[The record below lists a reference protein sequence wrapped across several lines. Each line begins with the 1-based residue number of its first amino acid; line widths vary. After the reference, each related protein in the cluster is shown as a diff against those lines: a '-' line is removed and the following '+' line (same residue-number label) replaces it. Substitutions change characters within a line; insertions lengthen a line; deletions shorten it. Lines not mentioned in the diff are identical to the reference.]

1 MRISDWS
8 SDVCSS
14 DLAGRAS
21 VLVLGLTF
29 KENVPD
35 LRNTRVVDLVRG
47 LQAYGHDVAVHDPL
61 ADPAEAKREYGI
73 DLLAS
78 PDRGYDCVVVA
89 VPPRAYDDF
98 DLGRALHPGGL
109 VADIKGLWR
118 GQTRPDGIRR
128 GSLRSGARR
137 WGEEGGSTW

>member
-78 PDRGYDCVVVA
+78 PGGGYDRTEERRVGKECVS
-89 VPPRAYDDF
+89 
-98 DLGRALHPGGL
+98 
-109 VADIKGLWR
+109 KC
-118 GQTRPDGIRR
+118 
-128 GSLRSGARR
+128 RSR
-137 WGEEGGSTW
+137 WSPYP